1 MAKTIVTSSGSGIG
15 KIYPDQPIM
24 SISDALFIFDLNED
38 SLDGL
43 KSICEKDKWNNITI
57 YQIQVYADKEA
68 FETALIGLIKYA
80 IFENQDLL
88 DRTYVICK
96 SKDFETI
103 SNKVWPEQQKA
114 ITKFKGRKWPDDKL
128 VKCFETTEGCFSVS
142 PGQDKL
148 DMNDLVS
155 WFAELGY
162 EEKTTMDYSGPF
174 DGDKDTP
181 REEWEEHIPIPLE
194 DGAELVEGEPPT
206 PDPDSGG
213 DDSSDSGSE
222 ILTEPIVNYY
232 YKHEITSFPL
242 QENHASPMGSLISSF
257 SLPQNTVSVD
267 VVKMVKAEVIFPPE
281 PEGGDGGSSIGE

>member
-15 KIYPDQPIM
+15 KIYPGQPIM
-24 SISDALFIFDLNED
+24 SVSDALFVFDLNKD

-174 DGDKDTP
+174 DGDEDTP
-181 REEWEEHIPIPLE
+181 KEEWEEHIPIPLE

-213 DDSSDSGSE
+213 DDEGGGE
-222 ILTEPIVNYY
+222 VLTEPIVNYY

-281 PEGGDGGSSIGE
+281 PESGGE

>member
-1 MAKTIVTSSGSGIG
+1 MSKTIVTSSGSGIG
-15 KIYPDQPIM
+15 KIYPGQPIM

-38 SLDGL
+38 SLDNL

-68 FETALIGLIKYA
+68 FETALVGLIKYA

-174 DGDKDTP
+174 DGDEDTP
-181 REEWEEHIPIPLE
+181 KEEWEEHIPIPLE

-206 PDPDSGG
+206 PDPDSGDECDG
-213 DDSSDSGSE
+213 E
-222 ILTEPIVNYY
+222 VLTEPIVNYY
-232 YKHEITSFPL
+232 YKHEITLFPL

-281 PEGGDGGSSIGE
+281 PESSGE